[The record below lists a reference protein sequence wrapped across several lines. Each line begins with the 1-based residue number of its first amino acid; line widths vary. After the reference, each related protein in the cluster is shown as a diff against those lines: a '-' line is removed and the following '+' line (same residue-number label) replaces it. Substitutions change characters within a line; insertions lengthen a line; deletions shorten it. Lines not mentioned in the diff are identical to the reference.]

1 MHWSWKVRKLLTT
14 YRVSLKKGTFSI
26 FVLFLLK
33 KSDLTFHMCFRIRIS
48 IPFQLVAKI
57 TSTQNPNCSKNAES
71 TCANR
76 LFIPALRCEAWAV
89 ASLHNSRYLTTLDY
103 QNITGV
109 QSKHLMKMEDNIAIW
124 MWIAECIPHSW
135 NSTFIEKL
143 STFMK
148 DHKTSCLRMRLL

>member
-1 MHWSWKVRKLLTT
+1 MQNVDWSGWWSEYPLDCYDYKSTCGANNLKTRF

-57 TSTQNPNCSKNAES
+57 TSTQNPNCFKNAES
-71 TCANR
+71 TCANM

-89 ASLHNSRYLTTLDY
+89 ASLLTSMYLITRFKGSLDSGSEVSEY
-103 QNITGV
+103 CFLDRIRIRILFGIRILT
-109 QSKHLMKMEDNIAIW
+109 EY
-124 MWIAECIPHSW
+124 EY
-135 NSTFIEKL
+135 E
-143 STFMK
+143 
-148 DHKTSCLRMRLL
+148 